1 MLPYLRLGPFLL
13 QTAGLAL
20 ILGVWAGSWL
30 AEKEAV
36 RAKIKPDL
44 VYNLIFFGLV
54 AGLVGARLGLD
65 TANRFQRY
73 PDLAYA
79 ARFLNVYLENP
90 LSLLSINPNTL
101 SAGEGLLI
109 GLLAAFVYSQR
120 KGLPLRPALD
130 ALAPG
135 LAAFMVLLG
144 AAHLLSGDAYGAAT
158 NALPWRIYLWSEYRH
173 PSQIYEILAALGV
186 LLIVLK
192 RPLGDP
198 GRGLNFL
205 LVVGL
210 SAGARV
216 FLEAFRGD
224 SLIWAGGFR
233 AVQVA
238 GLAGSLWL
246 MRSWARPQTKALEPG
261 MEQNAE
267 EVAQ

>member
-54 AGLVGARLGLD
+54 AGLVGAR
-65 TANRFQRY
+65 
-73 PDLAYA
+73 LAYA

-224 SLIWAGGFR
+224 SVIWPGGFR
-233 AVQVA
+233 TAQAA
-238 GLAGSLWL
+238 GLFILAVTLWL
-246 MRSWARPQTKALEPG
+246 MRAWSQKPASESMPEK
-261 MEQNAE
+261 
-267 EVAQ
+267 V